1 MPVRSTPFLLP
12 GSPRTMGL
20 QRRLIRSLALG
31 GALAWAFAP
40 PAVSAQAVVV
50 DEGEFRIL
58 VDGQEAGTE
67 SFSIRRS
74 GSGAEAQII
83 ATAEIQM
90 RLPEGRVDLR
100 PALQASG
107 QEMAVSAYQVK
118 VSGYQQEEIYVTLG
132 DRRFRT
138 QIRTERGEQEREYR
152 AAEGTLLLDTGV
164 AHQYYFVSLRF
175 PSEGGRV
182 PVIVPREGRQY
193 TLTVTVAGST
203 TVEIGG
209 TGLEARHLRLEG
221 NGGVREVWVDAE
233 GRVLRVR
240 HADAGYEAIRKDAP

>member
-1 MPVRSTPFLLP
+1 
-12 GSPRTMGL
+12 MGL
-20 QRRLIRSLALG
+20 HRAPFRSLALVALVA
-31 GALAWAFAP
+31 ALAWA
-40 PAVSAQAVVV
+40 PASASAQAVTV

-74 GSGAEAQII
+74 GSGADAQII

-90 RLPEGRVDLR
+90 QVPEGRVDLR

-107 QEMAVSAYQVK
+107 QAMAVSAYQVK

-152 AAEGTLLLDTGV
+152 AAEGTLLLDSGV
-164 AHQYYFVSLRF
+164 AHQYYFVNLRF

-182 PVIVPREGRQY
+182 PVIVPREGRQF
-193 TLTVTVAGST
+193 TLTVTVVGAT

-209 TGLEARHLRLEG
+209 TTLTARHLRLEG
-221 NGGVREVWVDAE
+221 NGGPREVWVDEE

-240 HADAGYEAIRKDAP
+240 HPDAGYEAIRTATP

>member
-1 MPVRSTPFLLP
+1 
-12 GSPRTMGL
+12 MGL
-20 QRRLIRSLALG
+20 HRALIRSLLVAGVAGAVVQAPAL
-31 GALAWAFAP
+31 
-40 PAVSAQAVVV
+40 SAQAVTV
-50 DEGEFRIL
+50 DEGEFRIM
-58 VDGQEAGTE
+58 VDGREVGTE
-67 SFSIRRS
+67 TFSIRRS

-90 RLPEGRVDLR
+90 EVPEGRVDLR

-107 QEMAVSAYQVK
+107 QAMAVSAYQIK

-164 AHQYYFVSLRF
+164 AHQFYFVSLRF

-182 PVIVPREGRQY
+182 PVIVPREGRQF
-193 TLTVTVAGST
+193 TLTVSVVGQT
-203 TVEIGG
+203 TVEAAGSRVS
-209 TGLEARHLRLEG
+209 ARHLRLEG
-221 NGGVREVWVDAE
+221 NGGIRELWVDAE
-233 GRVLRVR
+233 GRVLRVE
-240 HADAGYEAIRKDAP
+240 HPEAGYVAIRKELP

>member
-1 MPVRSTPFLLP
+1 MPVGSTPFLLP

-20 QRRLIRSLALG
+20 HRALFRSLALG
-31 GALAWAFAP
+31 MALALSCP
-40 PAVSAQAVVV
+40 PASTAAQAVTV

-58 VDGQEAGTE
+58 VDGREVGRE
-67 SFSIRRS
+67 SFAIRRS

-90 RLPEGRVDLR
+90 QVPEGRLDLR

-107 QEMAVSAYQVK
+107 QAMAVSAYQVK

-138 QIRTERGEQEREYR
+138 QIRTERGEQEREHR
-152 AAEGTLLLDTGV
+152 AAEGTLLLDAGV

-193 TLTVTVAGST
+193 TLTVTVVGST

-209 TGLEARHLRLEG
+209 TALAARHLRLEG
-221 NGGVREVWVDAE
+221 NGGAREIWVDEE

-240 HADAGYEAIRKDAP
+240 HPDAGYEAIRTAVP

>member
-1 MPVRSTPFLLP
+1 
-12 GSPRTMGL
+12 MGL
-20 QRRLIRSLALG
+20 HRAPFRSLALV
-31 GALAWAFAP
+31 AAVAWALT
-40 PAVSAQAVVV
+40 PASASAQAVTV

-58 VDGQEAGTE
+58 VDGREAGTE

-74 GSGAEAQII
+74 GSGADAQII

-90 RLPEGRVDLR
+90 QVPEGRVDLR

-107 QEMAVSAYQVK
+107 QAMAVSAYQVK

-152 AAEGTLLLDTGV
+152 AAEGTLLLDSGV
-164 AHQYYFVSLRF
+164 AHQYYFVNLRF

-182 PVIVPREGRQY
+182 PVIVPREGRQF
-193 TLTVTVAGST
+193 TLTVTVVGT
-203 TVEIGG
+203 TTIEIEGAAL
-209 TGLEARHLRLEG
+209 TARHLRLEG
-221 NGGVREVWVDAE
+221 NGGPREVWVDEE

-240 HADAGYEAIRKDAP
+240 HPDAGYEAIRKAAP